1 MAPSRTRALR
11 LSAHPLTPPAIGL
24 GLAEVLG
31 LVVVTAVFIGWAL
44 WTLLLPAQPGPT
56 YLNGSFGTARQADY
70 QSDLDRRL
78 APQRSIGRG

>member
-11 LSAHPLTPPAIGL
+11 LSGRPHIGL
-24 GLAEVLG
+24 GVAEVLT
-31 LVVVTAVFIGWAL
+31 LVAVTAVFVGWAI

-70 QSDLDRRL
+70 QTDIDRRL